1 MPKKRFSA
9 EQTRATRGTI
19 SLQHPHSWHSRA
31 GGGAVHSIISG
42 LMHRSK
48 LNLYLIASAGISVGE
63 AAPSNIQS
71 NIKFVISAS
80 SFFNL
85 IFLI

>member
-48 LNLYLIASAGISVGE
+48 YPSFDHLVGGGE
-63 AAPSNIQS
+63 
-71 NIKFVISAS
+71 K
-80 SFFNL
+80 
-85 IFLI
+85 